1 MLPHGCITF
10 RGGTLTLC
18 PPCVTPC
25 SPCGTPAGAHSRRG
39 APWIRNPRDAAR
51 SEPSPRPAN
60 NSRTQ
65 RLAQH
70 ERTLPCTVH
79 AATGVHHVVALELRL
94 GGVRGVGVL
103 FGGGLHGAGLLV
115 AAAAVVVGAVVVG
128 AVVVVSCRKPQSPV
142 AARRV
147 QGRGSTVRRTPAP
160 RTRGR
165 SRAGDV
171 TYHSNT
177 YSQTLIRDRES

>member
-1 MLPHGCITF
+1 VLPHGCITF

-39 APWIRNPRDAAR
+39 APWIRSPRDAAR

-115 AAAAVVVGAVVVG
+115 AAATVVVG

-142 AARRV
+142 AARSVAWDRMQGV
-147 QGRGSTVRRTPAP
+147 QRSDALPPRAHARTLA
-160 RTRGR
+160 RGR
-165 SRAGDV
+165 RDV
-171 TYHSNT
+171 
-177 YSQTLIRDRES
+177 